1 MENLGSD
8 WVNNLI
14 FLANSSSYKLTPRFQ
29 TALKMYRETN
39 KEKINEKIKCDCGC
53 EVLKRALKRH
63 EKTKKHIDLMN
74 EKNKW
79 KK

>member
-1 MENLGSD
+1 MVKEKEKIYRETNKEM
-8 WVNNLI
+8 I
-14 FLANSSSYKLTPRFQ
+14 KEKER
-29 TALKMYRETN
+29 KYRETN

-74 EKNKW
+74 EKK
-79 KK
+79 